1 MIFLAIKIH
10 FIGKSK
16 EHQKSFPH
24 QPKPSKPYKPKL
36 KTKNGHFSSL
46 NNTLNRVQGP
56 QQKIGKEKLGAMK
69 RY

>member
-10 FIGKSK
+10 FTGKTRGTRK
-16 EHQKSFPH
+16 AFPTN

-46 NNTLNRVQGP
+46 NNSLNRVQGP
-56 QQKIGKEKLGAMK
+56 NK
-69 RY
+69 R